1 MKKKSFIALL
11 AAVVLPFT
19 ANAQQSEDMG
29 YFKHLSASYSLGTDG
44 LIGFEVASPIG
55 NYVTARMGYSFMP
68 AIKVDADINFDY
80 KGDQKK
86 AKMQGKLNMGD
97 FKLLF
102 DVHPFRKSSFKVV
115 AGFYIGR
122 ETLVDVYTREPLDIG
137 KANYGGVGKVQI
149 GTNPTKMFGTDD
161 EGHIKGRVRV
171 NSFKPYVGIGFG
183 RAIPKSL
190 VNVSFDLG
198 VQFWGTPKVELFS
211 YANPKDVTEVSKW
224 VQLTKEDFDETKTKA
239 RDKDG
244 YDALKVVDKLTVY
257 PVLNLRV
264 NFRCF

>member
-68 AIKVDADINFDY
+68 ALKANADINFDY

-137 KANYGGVGKVQI
+137 KANYGGVGQVQI
-149 GTNPTKMFGTDD
+149 GTNPKNMFGTDPD
-161 EGHIKGRVRV
+161 GHVKGRARV
-171 NSFKPYVGIGFG
+171 NAFKPYIGIGFG

-190 VNVSFDLG
+190 VNVSFDFG
-198 VQFWGTPKVELFS
+198 VQFWGTPKVELFDYVDPS
-211 YANPKDVTEVSKW
+211 DPIEVSKW
-224 VQLTKEDFDETKTKA
+224 VELKKEDFDATGTKA

-244 YDALKVVDKLTVY
+244 YDALDVVDKLIVY